1 MNSVQSG
8 PESSC
13 LRWVG
18 RVGVCVVGS
27 RRRIKVGE
35 FLLSEALRNDGEIL
49 SVSKTSGSHLDEL
62 AKQPIAALV
71 LGVGANGFLQ
81 ITVGAVMPY
90 SSSILHSHSAFC
102 ILLLRV
108 YLNCEHSLVAYNNN
122 PLYSSLGLQQRGNRG
137 GHKCLPIALLTQNQT
152 SNTTKNT
159 SNMGHLAIISN
170 HTIFREE
177 SDYGVGGARFPIV
190 MVHIHM

>member
-1 MNSVQSG
+1 MQ
-8 PESSC
+8 ESDNNDTLICC
-13 LRWVG
+13 LFKSWI
-18 RVGVCVVGS
+18 VC
-27 RRRIKVGE
+27 R
-35 FLLSEALRNDGEIL
+35 
-49 SVSKTSGSHLDEL
+49 
-62 AKQPIAALV
+62 
-71 LGVGANGFLQ
+71 
-81 ITVGAVMPY
+81 VGAVMPY

-137 GHKCLPIALLTQNQT
+137 GHKSVTKSLSYFLLLFRCLPIASLTQNQT